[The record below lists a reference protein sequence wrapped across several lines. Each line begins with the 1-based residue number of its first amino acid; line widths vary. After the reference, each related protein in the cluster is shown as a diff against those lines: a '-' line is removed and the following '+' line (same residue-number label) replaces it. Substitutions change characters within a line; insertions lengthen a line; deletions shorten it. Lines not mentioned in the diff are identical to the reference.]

1 MVRPAQR
8 EDLEA
13 LAQVL
18 DQPFFRGYGLNR
30 QGALRL
36 LERALM
42 EGELYGLDPPLALA
56 WYRPKGG
63 FDRGYLRLL
72 AVAETAQGRGLGS
85 LLMDFLEARGLSAR
99 ALVSQ
104 HGVPKS
110 GLWKGFSGAPTAALA
125 AVGYLEFVL
134 AERTNAQALRFY
146 ARRGFQEVG
155 RLPGFVRPGREEVIL
170 WQGPAT

>member
-1 MVRPAQR
+1 MARPAQR

-13 LAQVL
+13 LARVL
-18 DQPFFRGYGLNR
+18 DQPFFRGYGLDR

-36 LERALM
+36 LERALV
-42 EGELYGLDPPLALA
+42 EGEPYALDPPLALA

-63 FDRGYLRLL
+63 FDRGHLRLL

-85 LLMDFLEARGLSAR
+85 LLKARG
-99 ALVSQ
+99 
-104 HGVPKS
+104 
-110 GLWKGFSGAPTAALA
+110 
-125 AVGYLEFVL
+125 LEFVL
-134 AERTNAQALRFY
+134 AERANAQALRLY

-170 WQGPAT
+170 WRGPAT

>member
-13 LAQVL
+13 LARVL
-18 DQPFFRGYGLNR
+18 DQPFFRGYGLDR

-36 LERALM
+36 LERALV
-42 EGELYGLDPPLALA
+42 EGEPYALDPPLALA

-63 FDRGYLRLL
+63 FDRGHLRLL

-85 LLMDFLEARGLSAR
+85 LLMDFLEARGL
-99 ALVSQ
+99 
-104 HGVPKS
+104 
-110 GLWKGFSGAPTAALA
+110 
-125 AVGYLEFVL
+125 EFVL
-134 AERTNAQALRFY
+134 AERANAQALRFY

-155 RLPGFVRPGREEVIL
+155 RLPGFVRPGREEVIP

>member
-18 DQPFFRGYGLNR
+18 DQPFFRGYGLDR

-36 LERALM
+36 LERALT
-42 EGELYGLDPPLALA
+42 EGELYTLDPPLALA

-85 LLMDFLEARGLSAR
+85 LLRDFLEARGL
-99 ALVSQ
+99 
-104 HGVPKS
+104 
-110 GLWKGFSGAPTAALA
+110 
-125 AVGYLEFVL
+125 EFVL
-134 AERTNAQALRFY
+134 AERANAQALRFY

-170 WQGPAT
+170 WRGPAT